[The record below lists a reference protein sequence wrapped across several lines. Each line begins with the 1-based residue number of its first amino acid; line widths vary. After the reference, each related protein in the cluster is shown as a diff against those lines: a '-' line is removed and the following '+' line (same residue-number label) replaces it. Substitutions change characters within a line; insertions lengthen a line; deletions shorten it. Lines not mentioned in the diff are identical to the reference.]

1 MMYYNISI
9 RFVKIIY
16 FSYNSFGDYMKT
28 IEKNIHEFE
37 IQKSKFICYIDNV
50 YNEDDVKSI
59 INEIKDKYP
68 GATHYCYAY
77 IVGNVKRFQDDGEPG
92 GTAGMPI
99 LHVLESNELNNV
111 VAIVIRYFGGIKL
124 GAGGLVRAY
133 TNSVSECI
141 NSSNI
146 VEVEEAQ
153 LIQFEFDYQNIKQ
166 VDYLLKDYSITK
178 KEFDEKVIYE
188 VAVYKYLI
196 EEFIKSISN
205 VIDKYN
211 IQNKI
216 IYIKKSG

>member
-166 VDYLLKDYSITK
+166 VDYLLKDYTITK
-178 KEFDEKVIYE
+178 KDFDEKVIYE

-196 EEFIKSISN
+196 KEFIKSISN
-205 VIDKYN
+205 
-211 IQNKI
+211 
-216 IYIKKSG
+216 